1 MNGIKRSIGSVS
13 MGFYALKTIFS
24 LAVLMK
30 ILNSIFLLIL
40 LNLQTDES
48 VINAGDASDP
58 LIIIILGGVFSYRLT
73 GIAAANSM
81 GKDNTALSSMLC
93 SVPVGL
99 FFAAFDMFFVKIL
112 VPLIYNK
119 PVRHF
124 IETAEN
130 YITDSAVCGINYI
143 DIINELFGISALIY
157 IWAFL
162 AGCIVGMFIINKC
175 RVRLVLTITTSL
187 LSFVL
192 MFITPDFYVIAI
204 FFSVINPLCFVYG
217 VIIAIYYAFGN
228 GDISFTLIFASLVSI
243 VSITSNLIFIK
254 PNIPQ
259 YKRKRKY

>member
-93 SVPVGL
+93 SFL
-99 FFAAFDMFFVKIL
+99 K
-112 VPLIYNK
+112 N
-119 PVRHF
+119 
-124 IETAEN
+124 N
-130 YITDSAVCGINYI
+130 DSC
-143 DIINELFGISALIY
+143 F
-157 IWAFL
+157 
-162 AGCIVGMFIINKC
+162 
-175 RVRLVLTITTSL
+175 L
-187 LSFVL
+187 LS
-192 MFITPDFYVIAI
+192 
-204 FFSVINPLCFVYG
+204 
-217 VIIAIYYAFGN
+217 
-228 GDISFTLIFASLVSI
+228 
-243 VSITSNLIFIK
+243 SNEFH
-254 PNIPQ
+254 
-259 YKRKRKY
+259 